1 MLTKVVRFM
10 MDSSRPSGRVM
21 VSWGKSMSTSAIS
34 LPLSPHP
41 TYMMPSLLLY
51 LESAWEMTALPH
63 PKAPGMAHVPKKTKC
78 ALSVMLQ
85 ICCHCYCTGERLGN
99 DCLATPESP
108 RNGTCTWR
116 IRCLISVM
124 LAFAGTVTLLLR
136 QHLRKDC
143 HARPASHTTSACV

>member
-1 MLTKVVRFM
+1 
-10 MDSSRPSGRVM
+10 
-21 VSWGKSMSTSAIS
+21 
-34 LPLSPHP
+34 
-41 TYMMPSLLLY
+41 MPSLLLY
-51 LESAWEMTALPH
+51 LDSAWEMTVLPHPKAPGMAHVPKKTECVISLMLSIWCHCLLYLDSAWEMTVLPH